1 MVASCLDPKGATVPE
16 TYTFE
21 RGLGI
26 LKVTALSDVGKVRSH
41 NEDSFAV
48 LPEQG
53 LLIVSDGMGGHNAGG
68 LASKIVVEALPQMI
82 FKALQSLQ
90 EPSIEQ
96 LQDVVRDSAVDLSNE
111 ICKRTRREP
120 DLAGMGATFVLA
132 MFLEKKAIVAHMG
145 DSRGYLFRSGELRLL
160 TEDHSVV
167 GLLLREGQITPKQA
181 SEHPAR
187 GQLSRY
193 VGMQGEVF
201 PDVLA
206 CELVSGDRVLLCT
219 DGLTGEVS
227 DSKIGNILND
237 GVDLKEIST
246 ALIDAANKAEGAD
259 NITVVLAEW
268 SLSGAEGNH
277 NNGPS

>member
-1 MVASCLDPKGATVPE
+1 MPQ

-26 LKVTALSDVGKVRSH
+26 LKVAAVFDVGKIRSH
-41 NEDSFAV
+41 NEDSFVV

-68 LASKIVVEALPQMI
+68 LASKIVVEVLPQMLV
-82 FKALQSLQ
+82 KALQSLQ

-96 LQDVVRDSAVDLSNE
+96 LQEVVRDSVVDLSNE
-111 ICKRTRREP
+111 IWQRSRREHE
-120 DLAGMGATFVLA
+120 LSGMGATLVLA
-132 MFLEKKAIVAHMG
+132 MLFEKKAIVANMG
-145 DSRGYLFRSGELRLL
+145 DSRAYLFRTGELQQL
-160 TEDHSVV
+160 TEDHSIL
-167 GLLLREGQITPKQA
+167 GFLMREGQIA
-181 SEHPAR
+181 SEEVKNHPAK
-187 GQLSRY
+187 GKLSRY

-201 PDVLA
+201 PDVQVL
-206 CELVSGDRVLLCT
+206 ELTSGDRLLLCT

-246 ALIDAANKAEGAD
+246 ALIDAANEAEGAD

-268 SLSGAEGNH
+268 SLSSAEGGRNY
-277 NNGPS
+277 GPN